1 MGKPQICVMTAAV
14 KPSILVQ
21 VIALARA
28 DLAHSSLELNQR
40 LVSLVVHKKGF
51 GSKNCL
57 LPHFDSKKD
66 WVNGNYDVS

>member
-1 MGKPQICVMTAAV
+1 
-14 KPSILVQ
+14 LVQ